1 LGEHKGKNTTMRLSS
16 FTCKRQI
23 GKKKK
28 KKQKLQRGKKG
39 FACHFN

>member
-1 LGEHKGKNTTMRLSS
+1 MRLYS

-28 KKQKLQRGKKG
+28 KKKEKEQKPQRGTKG
-39 FACHFN
+39 MHATSNY